1 MMMTINIECMAF
13 NNTMIPMERAAK
25 HCPHGWTLFYRD
37 NLKTRTGF
45 NLEIKQIINNI
56 REIPLKSS
64 SKQSDLTTCSSKKN
78 LQNNEFPYQEA
89 HSKP

>member
-45 NLEIKQIINNI
+45 I
-56 REIPLKSS
+56 
-64 SKQSDLTTCSSKKN
+64 
-78 LQNNEFPYQEA
+78 
-89 HSKP
+89 